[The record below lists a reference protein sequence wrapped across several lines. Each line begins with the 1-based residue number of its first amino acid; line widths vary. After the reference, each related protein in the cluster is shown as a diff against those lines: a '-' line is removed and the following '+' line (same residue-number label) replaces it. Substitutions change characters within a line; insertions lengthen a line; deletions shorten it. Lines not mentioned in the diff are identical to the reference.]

1 MVQVITA
8 DYSNLNLRGI
18 HADFWRGFP
27 DVTGKRVFIKPNL
40 VCPATNYD
48 YWSTTRVEVVEM
60 VIKKIKRGN
69 PSEIIIGECGF
80 KGQWQNTI
88 KSTGYDR
95 LADIPGVRLVA
106 LQDGENY
113 HKFTL
118 QRLPEGMYRSLF
130 GVKFSDY
137 LLESDVVINIPK
149 MKVHTMAGITGSI
162 KNMMGTMAQKG
173 NMHPRGSIEILHKR
187 LADLYS
193 LTRKMVHFIVMDGI
207 TGCEYAEQS
216 GVPIDSGVLISGT
229 DQWEVD
235 VAAARLMGVKP
246 HLIEYLRY
254 IRRDWESVAVPEEL
268 VKQYEMPLNY
278 RK

>member
-137 LLESDVVINIPK
+137 LLESDVVINIQ
-149 MKVHTMAGITGSI
+149 MKILPVSPDPRTMVRWS
-162 KNMMGTMAQKG
+162 KG
-173 NMHPRGSIEILHKR
+173 NVWEIFQRNLISPQC
-187 LADLYS
+187 LYDGVYVANMRS
-193 LTRKMVHFIVMDGI
+193 NLVFLLT
-207 TGCEYAEQS
+207 
-216 GVPIDSGVLISGT
+216 GVLFPV
-229 DQWEVD
+229 QQRKWMWRL
-235 VAAARLMGVKP
+235 RLMGVKP
-246 HLIEYLRY
+246 L
-254 IRRDWESVAVPEEL
+254 
-268 VKQYEMPLNY
+268 
-278 RK
+278 